1 MRHLEQYLTEKNQ
14 TEDATN
20 KAKDTDIAIANDTI
34 SKLELELL
42 ESREKANSQANEL
55 KRLLKEISYLKD
67 QQGAVRL
74 EKDDQEKHIESL

>member
-1 MRHLEQYLTEKNQ
+1 MRHLEQYLTEKIQ
-14 TEDATN
+14 TEE
-20 KAKDTDIAIANDTI
+20 AKSKSKDNDIANANDAI

-55 KRLLKEISYLKD
+55 KRLFKEISYLKD